1 MSIQNAPKARGAS
14 TAVWTG
20 DRMIIWGG
28 HNTPSSPLRSGGI
41 YDPATDTW
49 ESVANYNLLEPRSNH
64 TAVWTGDRMIIWG
77 GQNTT
82 SPSLNS
88 GGMYIY
94 NNQ

>member
-1 MSIQNAPKARGAS
+1 
-14 TAVWTG
+14 
-20 DRMIIWGG
+20 MIIWGG

-49 ESVANYNLLEPRSNH
+49 ESMANYNLLEPRSNH
-64 TAVWTGDRMIIWG
+64 TAVWIGDRMIIWG

-94 NNQ
+94 NN